1 MVSMPHPC
9 HPACRAPAPAP
20 SYPHCAAGQVVRGLD
35 VVDAINALSLGRK
48 DNTATAAQGAL
59 IADSGQLRR
68 GTLVPDLKLG
78 LEAAAAAAA
87 AA

>member
-1 MVSMPHPC
+1 M
-9 HPACRAPAPAP
+9 
-20 SYPHCAAGQVVRGLD
+20 RGLD

-68 GTLVPDLKLG
+68 GTLVPNLKLG
-78 LEAAAAAAA
+78 LEAAAAA
-87 AA
+87 